1 MRYTNEITGR
11 RQFRVPRDINY
22 KLRCLGG
29 GWMAFHEIVSSNS
42 IKFGDKFELDQGAY
56 ELRRAGQPL
65 KLGRIPMELLLLLV
79 ERRPQLVTRDEIVE
93 VVWGKNVFLDTDN
106 SINAAIRKLRQTFDD
121 DPDQPQYIQTVIGRG
136 YRFIAAVEYPFSA
149 CQPASSTEVQST
161 QALVN
166 NHTSR
171 FSIHRVSMA
180 IGVSVII
187 VVTFLLSMNAD
198 GVRNRFFAR
207 ASAAGSP
214 ERSRPS
220 VAVLGF
226 KNLSGREEE
235 AWISTA
241 LSELLSADLAA
252 GERLRLIP
260 GENIARMKVDLVL
273 PSADSYSADTLTRIR
288 RHLGSDMVVLGSY
301 LAVQGTAHERIR
313 VNLKVQDSRTGDTIA
328 VASEDGTEDE
338 LAQLVSRSG
347 DTVRR
352 ILRIGSISPDDAAQA
367 STALPEN
374 PTAAHLYAQG
384 IARMHSFDPLAA
396 RDLFLQVL
404 AIDPEHAL
412 SHAALSEC
420 WSNLGYDRKAQEE
433 AKKAFQLSSR
443 LKRADQ
449 LSVEAQYRVTAR
461 AWSRA
466 VEIYRTLR
474 EFYPDNLEYGLDLV
488 RVQTLAGLAK
498 DAQSSIETLSQS
510 KFSPRDA
517 RDPRIDLAAA
527 KAAEQTGDFK
537 LERQFATAAAEKGHA
552 ESAGLVVAQARLLEA
567 VSFERTGE
575 LSKATECAKEAQE
588 AFTKAG
594 DLQNA
599 AKSILISGA
608 ALYDRGDYDAARA
621 RFEQSF
627 RLFQQVGAKRNT
639 ARALNFLGN
648 IFYEQGKLSEAEND
662 YRQALAIDRE
672 FDDKGAIAGQ
682 LGNIANVLDSLGRL
696 NESRAMQDQ
705 ALTAFTEAGDKR
717 GIASTLNNIGNLL
730 DELGDLPD
738 AVQYFERAVKLHQET
753 GHKHGSA
760 YALSGWGLVLLE
772 QGRLADARAKLQD
785 AMAVRKDLAEDSTLA
800 QSWLSLAQLSLEE
813 NRAAEAERLARDAV
827 AQFSRDKSV
836 ENETSAY
843 ATLAGALVAQQ
854 KFLEARAAASQAAA
868 LSRNTSCL
876 CAHFE
881 STLATAVVE
890 GATGNIP
897 EARRQLDR
905 MITDARNRHFVGF
918 ELKARLE
925 RGLLDIK
932 DKSAANKSSLE
943 SLYKDAIT
951 RGYFLIARKISNCLR
966 A

>member
-1 MRYTNEITGR
+1 
-11 RQFRVPRDINY
+11 
-22 KLRCLGG
+22 
-29 GWMAFHEIVSSNS
+29 MAFHEIVPSNS
-42 IKFGDKFELDQGAY
+42 IKFGDNFELDQGAY

-79 ERRPQLVTRDEIVE
+79 ERRPQLVPRDEIVE
-93 VVWGKNVFLDTDN
+93 EVWGKNVFLDTDN
-106 SINAAIRKLRQTFDD
+106 SINAAIRKLRQTLDD
-121 DPDQPQYIQTVIGRG
+121 DPDQPRYIQTVIGRG
-136 YRFIAAVEYPFSA
+136 YRFIAAVEDPFFPG
-149 CQPASSTEVQST
+149 QPASSTGVQST
-161 QALVN
+161 QTLVN
-166 NHTSR
+166 EHASR
-171 FSIHRVSMA
+171 FSIHRL
-180 IGVSVII
+180 SVAVGASVLIA
-187 VVTFLLSMNAD
+187 VTFLLSMNAD
-198 GVRNRFFAR
+198 ELRKHFFAN
-207 ASAAGSP
+207 SSTAGSP
-214 ERSRPS
+214 GRSRPS

-235 AWISTA
+235 AWVSTA

-273 PSADSYSADTLTRIR
+273 PSADSYSADTLARIR
-288 RHLGSDMVVLGSY
+288 KRLGSDMVVLGSY
-301 LAVQGTAHERIR
+301 LAVRGTAQERIR
-313 VNLKVQDSRTGDTIA
+313 VNLSVQDARTGDTIA
-328 VASEDGTEDE
+328 VTSEDGTEYE

-352 ILRIGSISPDDAAQA
+352 TLRIGSISPDGAAQA

-374 PTAAHLYAQG
+374 PTAARFYAEG
-384 IARMHSFDPLAA
+384 LARLHSFDPLAA
-396 RDLFLQVL
+396 RDLFRQVL
-404 AIDPEHAL
+404 AIDPEHAM

-420 WSNLGYDRKAQEE
+420 WSNLGYDREAQEE

-443 LKRADQ
+443 LMRADQ
-449 LSVEAQYRVTAR
+449 LSVEAQYRVTAHE
-461 AWSRA
+461 WTRA

-498 DAQSSIETLSQS
+498 DAKSSIETLSQS

-527 KAAEQTGDFK
+527 KAAEQTGDFE
-537 LERQFATAAAEKGHA
+537 LERQFATAAAKKGQA

-575 LSKATECAKEAQE
+575 LSKATESAKEAQE
-588 AFTKAG
+588 AFTSAG

-599 AKSILISGA
+599 AKSILLSGA

-621 RFEQSF
+621 KFEQSL
-627 RLFQQVGAKRNT
+627 RLFQQVGAKRST
-639 ARALNFLGN
+639 ARALNSLGN
-648 IFYEQGKLSEAEND
+648 VFYEQGKLNEAEND

-672 FDDKGAIAGQ
+672 FNDKGAIAGQ

-696 NESRAMQDQ
+696 DESRAMQDQ
-705 ALTAFTEAGDKR
+705 ALAAFTEAGDKR
-717 GIASTLNNIGNLL
+717 GIGSTLNNIGNLL
-730 DELGDLPD
+730 DELGNLPE
-738 AVQYFERAVKLHQET
+738 AVQYFERALKLHQET
-753 GHKHGSA
+753 GHKHGSG

-772 QGRLADARAKLQD
+772 QDRLADARAKLQE

-800 QSWLSLAQLSLEE
+800 QSWLSFAQLLLEE
-813 NRAAEAERLARDAV
+813 NRAAEAEKLARDAA
-827 AQFSRDKSV
+827 AQFAKDKSV

-843 ATLAGALVAQQ
+843 ATLARALLAQQ
-854 KFLEARAAASQAAA
+854 KLLEARDASSQATA

-876 CAHFE
+876 CARFE
-881 STLATAVVE
+881 SALVTAVVE
-890 GATGNIP
+890 GATGNTL

-918 ELKARLE
+918 ELNARLE

-932 DKSAANKSSLE
+932 KDKSAANKKSLE
-943 SLYKDAIT
+943 SLKKDAIT
-951 RGYFLIARKISNCLR
+951 RGYFLIARKISNYLR